1 LERFNTFLIALNN
14 KILKG
19 KFSLK
24 LNKKWDSQ
32 GILVDKD
39 KKILSLIEPINLKKN
54 LLELDLNNSWLSG
67 FIDAE
72 GCFFCY
78 FRLKSTNKYGY
89 NLGFDIS
96 QKYIENKII
105 LETPLGVWF

>member
-1 LERFNTFLIALNN
+1 MIIWIYRC
-14 KILKG
+14 G
-19 KFSLK
+19 RM
-24 LNKKWDSQ
+24 
-32 GILVDKD
+32 
-39 KKILSLIEPINLKKN
+39 
-54 LLELDLNNSWLSG
+54 
-67 FIDAE
+67 
-72 GCFFCY
+72 FCY